1 MTRAATLLL
10 ALLLMNVL
18 LGGICLAVS
27 RGENRSRALRSWGA
41 GLLAYAAGILITI
54 APFLPVGPAK
64 VAGNALIAA
73 APALCVLGALEH
85 TRTRLSW
92 RWLWAGLAAS
102 VLPIALNH
110 LRAQPNVLV
119 DFLSP
124 APLANLLFGIGAW
137 VLFRSP
143 PKDARPAARFVAL
156 SFVYS
161 IAVWTLRMLL
171 IVRSVGASNDRE
183 RADLTVALFC
193 IAQMIS
199 AVAATLGLLWI
210 EVRLAQATLE
220 RVAYLDPLT
229 NLMNRRA
236 TLLRFREE
244 LARARRSNSPLAMA
258 VLDVDHFKRFND
270 DHGHLAGDAVLTHVA
285 SVLAQTK
292 REHDVLGRVGGEEFV
307 LLFAGQK
314 AREALEAV
322 DRLREQVS
330 ESPLSHGRS
339 ELRVTLS
346 AGVAVFP
353 GDGADWDTLFAA
365 ADLRLYAAKQA
376 GRNRVAGPTAL
387 IA

>member
-27 RGENRSRALRSWGA
+27 RGEARSRALRFWGTGLLLYAA
-41 GLLAYAAGILITI
+41 GLLITI
-54 APFLPVGPAK
+54 LPLPAGK

-73 APALCVLGALEH
+73 APMLCVAGALEH

-92 RWLWAGLAAS
+92 RWLWIAFVAS
-102 VLPIALNH
+102 VLPIAWNH

-124 APLANLLFGIGAW
+124 APLANLLFCIAAW
-137 VLFRSP
+137 TLFRAP
-143 PKDARPAARFVAL
+143 PADARPAARFVAAT
-156 SFVYS
+156 FAYS
-161 IAVWTLRMLL
+161 VLVWTLRMAL
-171 IVRSVGASNDRE
+171 IIHSVGATNDRE

-193 IAQMIS
+193 IAQMVS

-210 EVRLAQATLE
+210 EVRLSQATLE
-220 RVAYLDPLT
+220 RVAWLDPLT
-229 NLMNRRA
+229 NLFNRRA

-244 LARARRSNSPLAMA
+244 LARARRADAPLALA

-270 DHGHLAGDAVLTHVA
+270 EHGHLTGDAVLTHVA
-285 SVLAQTK
+285 SVLGQTK
-292 REHDVLGRVGGEEFV
+292 REGDVLGRVGGEEFV

-322 DRLREQVS
+322 DRLRERVADS
-330 ESPLSHGRS
+330 TLAHGGR

-353 GDGADWDTLFAA
+353 GDGADWDSLFAA
-365 ADLRLYAAKQA
+365 ADLRLYAAKNA